1 VSATWYE
8 ADCVHGR
15 LKGPEEIQTVF
26 QRAGVDLKQ
35 PLVTSCGTGV
45 TASVLALALHQLSPN
60 PQVHDMQNTLTL
72 QNCIPG
78 NCVGSDWATS
88 WQKTLLAV
96 FLFRLQ
102 SGMLLWRVCQGS
114 LQVPCSDR

>member
-1 VSATWYE
+1 MLWTKGRSARKLSGALQLKHTLGLVTTPFRRYS
-8 ADCVHGR
+8 VNRLGGMHGR
-15 LKGPEEIQTVF
+15 LKGPEEIQAVF

-60 PQVHDMQNTLTL
+60 PQVHDMQNTMTL

-78 NCVGSDWATS
+78 NIVGDHWAIS
-88 WQKTLLAV
+88 
-96 FLFRLQ
+96 
-102 SGMLLWRVCQGS
+102 
-114 LQVPCSDR
+114 